1 MTLGTHV
8 YHTWIYNKACWYH
21 ELIPAGSEPFWIW
34 GINRCLLFQLCSA
47 TDFTSPSL
55 NTFIGKCSVTL
66 IVSPKCKQYMSFSNL
81 WGTALCPMTTSALHI
96 LTPQTLIMFFLWRLW
111 VYWMSIVV
119 QWYSALWIVQD
130 MFLSCHSTY
139 HSAGQGCDVYPA
151 SILPYWR
158 HPAHILVKWPFFS
171 PTR

>member
-21 ELIPAGSEPFWIW
+21 ELIPSGSEPFWIW

-66 IVSPKCKQYMSFSNL
+66 IVSPSASNTCRFLICEVLLCARWLHLPYTSWHHRPWSCFFCEDCEFIECPL
-81 WGTALCPMTTSALHI
+81 WCSD
-96 LTPQTLIMFFLWRLW
+96 
-111 VYWMSIVV
+111 
-119 QWYSALWIVQD
+119 IVQD

-158 HPAHILVKWPFFS
+158 RPAHILVKWPFFS